1 MVSVPGEKG
10 QVDLSRLMELLG
22 GGDIPG
28 IGAVDSILLEGGGIL
43 NDSALQAGIVREVK
57 AFIAPKIFGGGG
69 RTPVEGTGVE
79 LPSEAR
85 RLHLD
90 KITRIGG
97 DLLLEYLAEGG
108 DGTCLRE

>member
-10 QVDLSRLMELLG
+10 QVDLGRLMELLEA
-22 GGDIPG
+22 G
-28 IGAVDSILLEGGGIL
+28 ISRESGRLTVFCWGRAGIS

-85 RLHLD
+85 RLRLD